1 MKDRVLSGV
10 TLVAFFMA
18 IVVFNRSFPLAL
30 NIAIA
35 FISALAVFEVI
46 KALELSD
53 RWYITVP
60 SMTAAVLVQFCE
72 FQQANIFIYSAFT
85 ACIFCALLRHHHE
98 ITFKEMA
105 VVYSMVV
112 LIPLALQTIVLVRT
126 LSDQHGMFYALVCVF
141 SAWIPDAG
149 AFFAGKLF
157 GKHKLCPEIS
167 PKKTVEGAIGG
178 LLGGVIGMTVFK
190 LVADSMAHTLTVYP
204 PIEMAAGP
212 QISWGAVFA
221 LGIIGSTI
229 SQIGDLSFSVIK
241 REFGVKDYGNL
252 LPGHGGILDRF
263 DSVTFVAP
271 FVWLA
276 LQLL

>member
-46 KALELSD
+46 KALGLSD

-85 ACIFCALLRHHHE
+85 ACIFC
-98 ITFKEMA
+98 
-105 VVYSMVV
+105 
-112 LIPLALQTIVLVRT
+112 ALQTIVLVRT

-167 PKKTVEGAIGG
+167 PKKTVEGLIGG
-178 LLGGVIGMTVFK
+178 VLSSVIILQLVGLIFTYGIYGGERQANWLSLF
-190 LVADSMAHTLTVYP
+190 
-204 PIEMAAGP
+204 
-212 QISWGAVFA
+212 
-221 LGIIGSTI
+221 IIGFFGAFVSVL
-229 SQIGDLSFSVIK
+229 GDLSFSLIK
-241 REFGVKDYGNL
+241 RSCHIKDFGSVI
-252 LPGHGGILDRF
+252 PGHGGILDRF
-263 DSVTFVAP
+263 DSVIFTAP
-271 FVWLA
+271 FVYMVTM
-276 LQLL
+276 LLPIVS